1 MAGSKRRMKAGG
13 KLAQEIKTGGLPNT
27 GIKIGGNPST
37 GIRVGGNPDS
47 FYSHH
52 PVWRFSGC
60 DVDVKE
66 PWSFY
71 KERMQEEFWIEI
83 FPKLRDFEKMTWGEL
98 YLHSKKEHHCIKP
111 EELNKCARDRLY
123 ELSIE
128 PEAIYSLRLTGTIRL
143 YGYMVG
149 AVYYILWYDN
159 NHGDNDTCVC
169 RSHLRHT

>member
-83 FPKLRDFEKMTWGEL
+83 FPKLRDFEKMT
-98 YLHSKKEHHCIKP
+98 
-111 EELNKCARDRLY
+111 
-123 ELSIE
+123 
-128 PEAIYSLRLTGTIRL
+128 
-143 YGYMVG
+143 
-149 AVYYILWYDN
+149 
-159 NHGDNDTCVC
+159 
-169 RSHLRHT
+169 